1 MVVTLSGYV
10 LRWSI
15 PAAIL
20 AVLALACGGDDGDA
34 MYDSAPA
41 AIQAAA
47 ASEAE
52 DVAYAAAAT
61 QAVYETDDV
70 AYEEAVSEAEDVA
83 HEADSMAAS
92 EPPAGATASRSSA
105 GAERQLVIRADLG
118 LEVNDVDAAA
128 RTVEAT
134 AESFGG
140 WVDSTELAGEGGF
153 RFAWMNLRVP
163 SDRVT
168 EALTALRRLGR
179 VVDERVSSTDV
190 TAQVVDVDARLLAL
204 RTQETRLLELLGDAE
219 TVADVIEIEDRLA
232 NVRTE
237 IERLDAT
244 KRNLADQVATALI
257 GVRLSLPGRFV
268 SEPPYGF
275 ISIAV
280 SDPSEAA
287 DALRARAESL
297 GGYAG
302 ERREYHQ
309 GEGEFVVEMTFFV
322 KPADLRGL
330 MNHAAT
336 LGVVSHRD
344 LTAIGEAPP
353 GETPD
358 ALLRAVMSASAR
370 SDASIRIEA
379 GNPSETAESLSD
391 RAESLGGYVESFHEN
406 RDGGDHTVSLTL
418 LVKAPDLRDL
428 LDYAATL
435 GDTGDWSYAASG
447 RQAPDQAP
455 NARLTV
461 IIEEEDG
468 DALALI
474 ILLIVLAAV
483 LAGATLGYLFVKRRR
498 ARRRAAEA
506 EAAAEAERGEG

>member
-1 MVVTLSGYV
+1 MVVTWSGSV

-15 PAAIL
+15 PAAVL

-41 AIQAAA
+41 AVQAAA
-47 ASEAE
+47 AYEAE

-70 AYEEAVSEAEDVA
+70 AYAEAADEAA
-83 HEADSMAAS
+83 YEADSMAAS
-92 EPPAGATASRSSA
+92 ASPAGATASRSSA

-190 TAQVVDVDARLLAL
+190 TAQVVDIDARLLAL

-257 GVRLSLPGRFV
+257 GVRLSLPVRFV

-287 DALRARAESL
+287 DALRVRAEAL

-302 ERREYHQ
+302 ERREYQQ
-309 GEGEFVVEMTFFV
+309 GEGEFVVEMTLFV

-379 GNPSETAESLSD
+379 GNPSEAAESLSE

-406 RDGGDHTVSLTL
+406 RDGGDHIVSLTL

-461 IIEEEDG
+461 IIEED
-468 DALALI
+468 DDSPALI

-483 LAGATLGYLFVKRRR
+483 LAGATLGYLFVKWRR
-498 ARRRAAEA
+498 ARRRAREA